1 MHNPAPMRV
10 AVALALALA
19 LTARAA
25 HAGAAPEPP
34 WPCRDCVV
42 HVPKKVPEGPRPL
55 LVALHGDG
63 GAVRPLV
70 RAWQAACDRAG
81 VILLAP
87 RCPVDRGCPSG
98 SWWQWIPRAGH
109 DDGWLPGLVDAVA
122 ERHPIDR
129 AQVFAT
135 GYSGGATYLGYW
147 TPRHPRYFGAVAHVA
162 GGARF
167 WTPCPACK
175 VPVRFTLG
183 ATDPM
188 IGLYTDELRAYYAA
202 CEGHEL
208 VWEILP
214 GVTHESILGVLQ
226 SGRAH
231 DLLAWLL
238 ARPAACAAEIP
249 DAGADAALV
258 EDAAPPPPPVEAA
271 SPPAV
276 DRPPALPPRAS
287 CACGAGA
294 GEERG
299 GAAFAA
305 ALLLA
310 IGRRR
315 RRATSA

>member
-1 MHNPAPMRV
+1 MRS
-10 AVALALALA
+10 AAALALALA
-19 LTARAA
+19 VAARTTAAA
-25 HAGAAPEPP
+25 AAPEPP
-34 WPCRDCVV
+34 WPCRDCLV
-42 HVPKKVPEGPRPL
+42 HVPKKLPEGPRPL

-87 RCPVDRGCPSG
+87 RCPVDRGCPAG

-122 ERHPIDR
+122 ERHSIDR

-147 TPRHPRYFGAVAHVA
+147 APRHPRYFGAVAHVA

-167 WTPCPACK
+167 SAPCPACK

-188 IGLYTDELRAYYAA
+188 IGLYTDELRAYYAD
-202 CEGHEL
+202 CGDHEL

-226 SGRAH
+226 AGRAH

-238 ARPAACAAEIP
+238 ARPASCAAEAL
-249 DAGADAALV
+249 DAGADAAM
-258 EDAAPPPPPVEAA
+258 EDAAPPPEPAPAA
-271 SPPAV
+271 SHAPVTPP
-276 DRPPALPPRAS
+276 PSLPPRAS
-287 CACGAGA
+287 CACRAGA
-294 GEERG
+294 ADHREG
-299 GAAFAA
+299 GALVA

-310 IGRRR
+310 LRRR
-315 RRATSA
+315 RRRSTSA